1 MRKPSLWVALLLVM
15 LAVAPVSAMT
25 TAPDPNV
32 SSGTLTIAGQEIGFY
47 SQGAPVTL
55 GNTGD
60 YKWWYGCSPT
70 SAGMMVG
77 YYDRNGYG
85 GSDYSNLVPGG
96 VAEANTFGAGPYL
109 VNSIIASPG
118 HIADFYKTPPGYNGS
133 LDDNPSPWH
142 AFNCLADF
150 MGSSQDA
157 VGNTN
162 GMTTFWY
169 WLNGAPFTPAD
180 ALSTGVW
187 NKDGMYG
194 IKEYVNYAGYN
205 VKGLYTQS
213 IYSPGAPSGFTYS
226 QYMAEIDAG
235 RPVLIQVEG
244 HTMLGY
250 GYDAAANNSVCVY
263 DTWAPNGQNP
273 GVMTWGGSYSGMQQW
288 GVEVLELEPS
298 SSGVVPE
305 PMTLTCG
312 LIGLACIGG
321 YLKRRR
327 AAA

>member
-1 MRKPSLWVALLLVM
+1 MRKQSLWVALLLVIV
-15 LAVAPVSAMT
+15 AVAPVSAVT
-25 TAPDPNV
+25 T
-32 SSGTLTIAGQEIGFY
+32 GGQEIGFY
-47 SQGAPVTL
+47 SQGAPVLL

-70 SAGMMVG
+70 SAGMMMG

-109 VNSIIASPG
+109 VNTIIASPG
-118 HIADFYKTPPGYNGS
+118 NIADFYKSGYGGS
-133 LDDNPSPWH
+133 GDDNPAPWH

-150 MGSSQDA
+150 MGTSQDA
-157 VGNTN
+157 VGNSN
-162 GMTTFWY
+162 GSTIFYY
-169 WLNGAPFTPAD
+169 WANGAPFTAAD
-180 ALSTGVW
+180 ALSNGVW

-194 IKEYVNYAGYN
+194 IKEYVNYAGYD
-205 VKGLYTQS
+205 VKGLYTQR
-213 IYSPGAPSGFTYS
+213 IYSSSAPLGFTYS

-235 RPVLIQVEG
+235 RPVLIQIEG

-250 GYDAAANNSVCVY
+250 GYDATANNSVYVY

-273 GVMTWGGSYSGMQQW
+273 GVMTWGGSYNGKQQW
-288 GVEVLELEPS
+288 GVEVLEL
-298 SSGVVPE
+298 GVVPE

-321 YLKRRR
+321 YLKRQR